1 MKTFLAAVAAAA
13 VQGAESYGYGHPHYH
28 TQTSSSYDPWTTSST
43 STSTTGWYS
52 PYQQYSPPKIAY
64 KGGSSKVTEF
74 AICQV
79 IPSPYNAPT
88 VTHNTATGTL
98 AASNSPAGIGNAAS
112 STDSTSGITGVTVST
127 Y

>member
-1 MKTFLAAVAAAA
+1 MAAVISDPVGVLYHARVLLRSLAAVAAAA

-28 TQTSSSYDPWTTSST
+28 TQTSSSYDPWTTTST
-43 STSTTGWYS
+43 SSSTTGWYS

-79 IPSPYNAPT
+79 IPSP
-88 VTHNTATGTL
+88 
-98 AASNSPAGIGNAAS
+98 
-112 STDSTSGITGVTVST
+112 
-127 Y
+127 

>member
-28 TQTSSSYDPWTTSST
+28 TQTSSSYDPWTTTST

-74 AICQV
+74 ATCQV
-79 IPSPYNAPT
+79 FSSPYNSIPI
-88 VTHNTATGTL
+88 VNNTANTNTSNADAAGRGTT
-98 AASNSPAGIGNAAS
+98 A
-112 STDSTSGITGVTVST
+112 
-127 Y
+127 